1 MAEKRRNLALA
12 GYDEIF
18 GGNDSQGNGGT
29 EKVQMISVKELF
41 PFKDHPFRVVDDEAM
56 LRTVESV
63 SQFGVIVPAIVRPRE
78 EGGYEIVSG
87 HRRKHAAELA
97 GLTEIPV
104 IVRDLDDDAATIL
117 MVDSNLQRET
127 LLPSERAWAYR
138 MKLEAMRHQGLRTDL
153 SDSTSAQIGRKL
165 EAGKEAREVL
175 AEQVGT
181 SRNQISRFIRLTYLL
196 PDLIDMV
203 DAGKLGFN
211 AAVELSYLDDQQQFD
226 FLDAMEYSQNVPSL
240 SQAQKIKKMCQ
251 SGECDEKVMQ
261 TMLSEDKKQPED
273 KVTFKGDFLRKYF
286 PKNYTPQQMEEV
298 IVKLLKQWQKKRQ
311 REQEL

>member
-138 MKLEAMRHQGLRTDL
+138 MKLEAVKHQGERRDL
-153 SDSTSAQIGRKL
+153 TSRLIVGKL
-165 EAGKEAREVL
+165 EAADK
-175 AEQVGT
+175 VGESSGDSGRT
-181 SRNQISRFIRLTYLL
+181 VQRYIRLTYLL

-203 DAGKLGFN
+203 DSGKLGFF

-286 PKNYTPQQMEEV
+286 PKNYTPQQMEDV

>member
-18 GGNDSQGNGGT
+18 GGDDSQGNGGT

-117 MVDSNLQRET
+117 MVDSNFQRET

-138 MKLEAMRHQGLRTDL
+138 MKAEALKHQGERSDLTSSQFGTKLRTD
-153 SDSTSAQIGRKL
+153 AKI
-165 EAGKEAREVL
+165 
-175 AEQVGT
+175 AEELGI
-181 SRNQISRFIRLTYLL
+181 SRNQVQRFIRLTYLL

-251 SGECDEKVMQ
+251 SGECDEKAMQ

>member
-18 GGNDSQGNGGT
+18 GGNDSQGNDGT
-29 EKVQMISVKELF
+29 EKVQMMSVKELF

-117 MVDSNLQRET
+117 MVDSNFQRET

-138 MKLEAMRHQGLRTDL
+138 MKAEALKHQGERSDLTSSQFGTKLRTD
-153 SDSTSAQIGRKL
+153 AKI
-165 EAGKEAREVL
+165 
-175 AEQVGT
+175 AEELGI
-181 SRNQISRFIRLTYLL
+181 SRNQVQRFIRLTYLL

-251 SGECDEKVMQ
+251 SGECDEKAMQ

>member
-1 MAEKRRNLALA
+1 
-12 GYDEIF
+12 
-18 GGNDSQGNGGT
+18 
-29 EKVQMISVKELF
+29 
-41 PFKDHPFRVVDDEAM
+41 M

-63 SQFGVIVPAIVRPRE
+63 SQFGGIVPAIVRPRE

-117 MVDSNLQRET
+117 MDDSNLQRET

-138 MKLEAMRHQGLRTDL
+138 MKLEAVKHQGERRDL
-153 SDSTSAQIGRKL
+153 TSRLIVGKL
-165 EAGKEAREVL
+165 EAADK
-175 AEQVGT
+175 VGESSGDSGRT
-181 SRNQISRFIRLTYLL
+181 VQRYIRLTYLL

-203 DAGKLGFN
+203 DSGKLGFF

-286 PKNYTPQQMEEV
+286 PKNYTPQQMEDV

>member
-18 GGNDSQGNGGT
+18 GGDDSQGNNGT
-29 EKVQMISVKELF
+29 ENVQMISVKELF

-138 MKLEAMRHQGLRTDL
+138 MKAEALNHQGNRADL
-153 SDSTSAQIGRKL
+153 TCGQIGHKL
-165 EAGKEAREVL
+165 PGVKTREVIAKEAGDSARNV
-175 AEQVGT
+175 Q
-181 SRNQISRFIRLTYLL
+181 RFIRLTYLL

-211 AAVELSYLDDQQQFD
+211 AAVELSYLDDQQQFN

-240 SQAQKIKKMCQ
+240 SQAQRIKKMCQ

>member
-1 MAEKRRNLALA
+1 
-12 GYDEIF
+12 
-18 GGNDSQGNGGT
+18 
-29 EKVQMISVKELF
+29 
-41 PFKDHPFRVVDDEAM
+41 
-56 LRTVESV
+56 
-63 SQFGVIVPAIVRPRE
+63 
-78 EGGYEIVSG
+78 
-87 HRRKHAAELA
+87 
-97 GLTEIPV
+97 
-104 IVRDLDDDAATIL
+104 
-117 MVDSNLQRET
+117 
-127 LLPSERAWAYR
+127 
-138 MKLEAMRHQGLRTDL
+138 
-153 SDSTSAQIGRKL
+153 
-165 EAGKEAREVL
+165 
-175 AEQVGT
+175 
-181 SRNQISRFIRLTYLL
+181 
-196 PDLIDMV
+196 MV
-203 DAGKLGFN
+203 DAGKLGYN

>member
-1 MAEKRRNLALA
+1 MKSSGRNISLTSL
-12 GYDEIF
+12 DEIF
-18 GGNDSQGNGGT
+18 SSEESRQGGNEQIQHLPLSSL
-29 EKVQMISVKELF
+29 V
-41 PFKDHPFRVVDDEAM
+41 PFKDHPFRVVDDDRMME
-56 LRTVESV
+56 TVESV
-63 SQFGVIVPAIVRPRE
+63 REYGVLVPIIARPVE
-78 EGGYEIVSG
+78 DGLYEIVSG

-138 MKLEAMRHQGLRTDL
+138 MKLEAVERTLGRPKKEGLIVSNFQGKKTTDIIGEASGESGRTV
-153 SDSTSAQIGRKL
+153 QRY
-165 EAGKEAREVL
+165 
-175 AEQVGT
+175 
-181 SRNQISRFIRLTYLL
+181 IRLTYLL

-203 DAGKLGFN
+203 DSGKLGFF

-286 PKNYTPQQMEEV
+286 PKNYTPQQMEDV

>member
-18 GGNDSQGNGGT
+18 GGDDSQGNDGT

-138 MKLEAMRHQGLRTDL
+138 MKAEALKHQGERSDLTSSQFGTKLRTD
-153 SDSTSAQIGRKL
+153 AKI
-165 EAGKEAREVL
+165 
-175 AEQVGT
+175 AEELGI
-181 SRNQISRFIRLTYLL
+181 SRNQVQRFIRLTYLL

-240 SQAQKIKKMCQ
+240 SQAQRIKKMCQ

>member
-18 GGNDSQGNGGT
+18 GGDDSQGNDGT

-138 MKLEAMRHQGLRTDL
+138 MKAEALKHQGERSDLTSSQFGTKLRTD
-153 SDSTSAQIGRKL
+153 AKI
-165 EAGKEAREVL
+165 
-175 AEQVGT
+175 AEELGI
-181 SRNQISRFIRLTYLL
+181 SRNQVQRFIRLTYLL

-251 SGECDEKVMQ
+251 SGECDEKAMQ

>member
-18 GGNDSQGNGGT
+18 GGDDSQGNDGT

-138 MKLEAMRHQGLRTDL
+138 MKAEALKHQGERSDLTSSQFGTKLRTD
-153 SDSTSAQIGRKL
+153 AKI
-165 EAGKEAREVL
+165 
-175 AEQVGT
+175 AEELGI
-181 SRNQISRFIRLTYLL
+181 SRNQVQRFIRLTYLL

-240 SQAQKIKKMCQ
+240 SQAQKIKKMLLESRQSVLEIGMACGFQ
-251 SGECDEKVMQ
+251 NPSHFCRIFRMLSGE
-261 TMLSEDKKQPED
+261 
-273 KVTFKGDFLRKYF
+273 
-286 PKNYTPQQMEEV
+286 
-298 IVKLLKQWQKKRQ
+298 RQ
-311 REQEL
+311 

>member
-18 GGNDSQGNGGT
+18 GGDDSQGNGGT

-138 MKLEAMRHQGLRTDL
+138 MKLEAVKHQGERRDL
-153 SDSTSAQIGRKL
+153 TSRLIVGKL
-165 EAGKEAREVL
+165 EAADK
-175 AEQVGT
+175 VGESSGDSGRT
-181 SRNQISRFIRLTYLL
+181 VQRYIRLTYLL

-203 DAGKLGFN
+203 DSGKLGFF

-240 SQAQKIKKMCQ
+240 SQAQRIKKMCQ

-286 PKNYTPQQMEEV
+286 PKNYTPQQMEDV

>member
-18 GGNDSQGNGGT
+18 GGNDSQGNDGT

-78 EGGYEIVSG
+78 EGGYEIISG

-138 MKLEAMRHQGLRTDL
+138 MKLEAVKHQGERRDL
-153 SDSTSAQIGRKL
+153 TSRLIVGKL
-165 EAGKEAREVL
+165 EAADK
-175 AEQVGT
+175 VGESSGDSGRT
-181 SRNQISRFIRLTYLL
+181 VQRYIRLTYLL

-203 DAGKLGFN
+203 DSGKLGFF

-240 SQAQKIKKMCQ
+240 SQAQRIKKMCQ

-286 PKNYTPQQMEEV
+286 PKNYTPQQMEDV

>member
-18 GGNDSQGNGGT
+18 GGDDSQGNGGT

-117 MVDSNLQRET
+117 MVDSNFQRET

-138 MKLEAMRHQGLRTDL
+138 MKAEALKHQGERSDLTSSQFGTKLRTD
-153 SDSTSAQIGRKL
+153 AKI
-165 EAGKEAREVL
+165 
-175 AEQVGT
+175 AEELGI
-181 SRNQISRFIRLTYLL
+181 SRNQVQRFIRLTYLL

-251 SGECDEKVMQ
+251 SGECDEKAMQ

-286 PKNYTPQQMEEV
+286 PKNYTPQQMEDV

>member
-1 MAEKRRNLALA
+1 MRTMSKPLLLCLLGKSGCGKSTIADRLYRRF
-12 GYDEIF
+12 GY
-18 GGNDSQGNGGT
+18 
-29 EKVQMISVKELF
+29 VQAKSY
-41 PFKDHPFRVVDDEAM
+41 
-56 LRTVESV
+56 TT
-63 SQFGVIVPAIVRPRE
+63 RPIRE
-78 EGGYEIVSG
+78 ECDGD
-87 HRRKHAAELA
+87 ELTHTFITREQIA
-97 GLTEIPV
+97 DQSP
-104 IVRDLDDDAATIL
+104 
-117 MVDSNLQRET
+117 DSHSQIQR
-127 LLPSERAWAYR
+127 Y
-138 MKLEAMRHQGLRTDL
+138 
-153 SDSTSAQIGRKL
+153 
-165 EAGKEAREVL
+165 
-175 AEQVGT
+175 
-181 SRNQISRFIRLTYLL
+181 IRLTYLL

-240 SQAQKIKKMCQ
+240 SQAQRIKKMCQ

-286 PKNYTPQQMEEV
+286 PKNYTPQQMEDV

>member
-18 GGNDSQGNGGT
+18 GGDDSQGNGGT

-138 MKLEAMRHQGLRTDL
+138 MKAEALKHQGERSDLTSSQFGTKLRTD
-153 SDSTSAQIGRKL
+153 AKI
-165 EAGKEAREVL
+165 
-175 AEQVGT
+175 AEELGI
-181 SRNQISRFIRLTYLL
+181 SRNQVQRFIRLTYRL

-286 PKNYTPQQMEEV
+286 PKNYTPQQMEDV

>member
-18 GGNDSQGNGGT
+18 GGNDSQGNDGT

-138 MKLEAMRHQGLRTDL
+138 MKLEAVKHQGERRDL
-153 SDSTSAQIGRKL
+153 TSRLIVGKL
-165 EAGKEAREVL
+165 EAADK
-175 AEQVGT
+175 VGESSGDSGRT
-181 SRNQISRFIRLTYLL
+181 VQRYIRLTYLL

-203 DAGKLGFN
+203 DSGKLGFF

>member
-18 GGNDSQGNGGT
+18 GGNDSQGNDGT
-29 EKVQMISVKELF
+29 EKVQMISVTELF

-138 MKLEAMRHQGLRTDL
+138 MKLEAVERTLGRPKKEGLIVPNFQGKKTTDIIGEASGESGRTV
-153 SDSTSAQIGRKL
+153 QRY
-165 EAGKEAREVL
+165 
-175 AEQVGT
+175 
-181 SRNQISRFIRLTYLL
+181 IRLTYLL

-203 DAGKLGFN
+203 DAGKRGFN

-240 SQAQKIKKMCQ
+240 SQAQKIKKMCL

>member
-1 MAEKRRNLALA
+1 MVLA
-12 GYDEIF
+12 Y
-18 GGNDSQGNGGT
+18 
-29 EKVQMISVKELF
+29 
-41 PFKDHPFRVVDDEAM
+41 
-56 LRTVESV
+56 
-63 SQFGVIVPAIVRPRE
+63 
-78 EGGYEIVSG
+78 
-87 HRRKHAAELA
+87 
-97 GLTEIPV
+97 
-104 IVRDLDDDAATIL
+104 
-117 MVDSNLQRET
+117 NLQRET

-138 MKLEAMRHQGLRTDL
+138 MKLEAVKHQGERRDL
-153 SDSTSAQIGRKL
+153 TSRLIVGKL
-165 EAGKEAREVL
+165 EAADK
-175 AEQVGT
+175 VGESSGDSGRT
-181 SRNQISRFIRLTYLL
+181 VQRYIRLTYLL

-203 DAGKLGFN
+203 DSGKLGFF

-240 SQAQKIKKMCQ
+240 SQAQRIKKMCQ

-286 PKNYTPQQMEEV
+286 PKNYTPQQMEDV

>member
-18 GGNDSQGNGGT
+18 GGDDSQGNGGT

-138 MKLEAMRHQGLRTDL
+138 MKLEAMRHQGERRDL
-153 SDSTSAQIGRKL
+153 TSGQIGPKSDPWRSN
-165 EAGKEAREVL
+165 KEL
-175 AEQVGT
+175 ANQVGE
-181 SRNQISRFIRLTYLL
+181 SVKQVQRFIRLTYLL

>member
-1 MAEKRRNLALA
+1 M
-12 GYDEIF
+12 
-18 GGNDSQGNGGT
+18 
-29 EKVQMISVKELF
+29 MSVKELF

-138 MKLEAMRHQGLRTDL
+138 MKAEALKHQGERSDLTSSQFGTKLRTD
-153 SDSTSAQIGRKL
+153 AKI
-165 EAGKEAREVL
+165 
-175 AEQVGT
+175 AEELGI
-181 SRNQISRFIRLTYLL
+181 SRNQVQRFIRLTYLL

-203 DAGKLGFN
+203 DAGKLGYN

>member
-18 GGNDSQGNGGT
+18 GGNDSPGNDGT

-138 MKLEAMRHQGLRTDL
+138 MKAEALKHQGERSDLTSSQFGTKLRTD
-153 SDSTSAQIGRKL
+153 AKI
-165 EAGKEAREVL
+165 
-175 AEQVGT
+175 AEELGI
-181 SRNQISRFIRLTYLL
+181 SRNQVQRFIRLTYLL

-203 DAGKLGFN
+203 DSGKLGFF

-286 PKNYTPQQMEEV
+286 PKNYTPQQMEDV

>member
-18 GGNDSQGNGGT
+18 GGDDSQGNGGT

-138 MKLEAMRHQGLRTDL
+138 MKLEAVKHQGERRDL
-153 SDSTSAQIGRKL
+153 TSRLIVGKL
-165 EAGKEAREVL
+165 EAADK
-175 AEQVGT
+175 VGESSGDSGRT
-181 SRNQISRFIRLTYLL
+181 VQRYIRLTYLL

-203 DAGKLGFN
+203 DSGKLGFF

>member
-1 MAEKRRNLALA
+1 MRMLKEVNMTENTVANRDNSSEKTKLRYSSYSRGCWRSQESTHQRRNSMAEKRRNLALA

-18 GGNDSQGNGGT
+18 GGNDSQGNDGT

-138 MKLEAMRHQGLRTDL
+138 MKAEAMERTLGRPKKEGQIVPNFQGIKTLTLLVKHQEKAVVQFQDIFV
-153 SDSTSAQIGRKL
+153 SPTS
-165 EAGKEAREVL
+165 
-175 AEQVGT
+175 
-181 SRNQISRFIRLTYLL
+181 S
-196 PDLIDMV
+196 P
-203 DAGKLGFN
+203 
-211 AAVELSYLDDQQQFD
+211 
-226 FLDAMEYSQNVPSL
+226 PSL
-240 SQAQKIKKMCQ
+240 TWSM
-251 SGECDEKVMQ
+251 
-261 TMLSEDKKQPED
+261 PENSAIM
-273 KVTFKGDFLRKYF
+273 
-286 PKNYTPQQMEEV
+286 PP
-298 IVKLLKQWQKKRQ
+298 
-311 REQEL
+311 

>member
-18 GGNDSQGNGGT
+18 GGNDSQGNDGT
-29 EKVQMISVKELF
+29 EKVQMMSVKELF

-138 MKLEAMRHQGLRTDL
+138 MKLEAVKHQGERRDL
-153 SDSTSAQIGRKL
+153 TSRLIVGKL
-165 EAGKEAREVL
+165 EAADK
-175 AEQVGT
+175 VGESSGDSGRT
-181 SRNQISRFIRLTYLL
+181 VQRYIRLTYLL

-203 DAGKLGFN
+203 DSGKLGFF

-286 PKNYTPQQMEEV
+286 PKNYTPQQMEDV

>member
-18 GGNDSQGNGGT
+18 GGNDSQGNDGT
-29 EKVQMISVKELF
+29 EKVQMMSVKELF
-41 PFKDHPFRVVDDEAM
+41 PFKDHPFRVVDYEAM

-138 MKLEAMRHQGLRTDL
+138 MKAEALKHQGERSDLTSSQFGTKLRTD
-153 SDSTSAQIGRKL
+153 AKI
-165 EAGKEAREVL
+165 
-175 AEQVGT
+175 AEELGI
-181 SRNQISRFIRLTYLL
+181 SRNQVQRFIRLTYLL

-240 SQAQKIKKMCQ
+240 SQAQKIKKMCL

>member
-18 GGNDSQGNGGT
+18 GGDDSQGNDGT

-138 MKLEAMRHQGLRTDL
+138 MKAEALKHQGERSDLTSSQFGTKLRTD
-153 SDSTSAQIGRKL
+153 AKI
-165 EAGKEAREVL
+165 
-175 AEQVGT
+175 AEELGI
-181 SRNQISRFIRLTYLL
+181 SRNQVQRFIRLTYLL

-240 SQAQKIKKMCQ
+240 SQAQRIKKMCQ

-286 PKNYTPQQMEEV
+286 PKNYTPQQMEDV

>member
-18 GGNDSQGNGGT
+18 GGDDSQGNGGT

-138 MKLEAMRHQGLRTDL
+138 MKAEALKHQGERSDLTSSQFGTKLRTD
-153 SDSTSAQIGRKL
+153 AKI
-165 EAGKEAREVL
+165 
-175 AEQVGT
+175 AEELGI
-181 SRNQISRFIRLTYLL
+181 SRNQVQRFIRLTYLL

-286 PKNYTPQQMEEV
+286 PKNYTPQQMEDV

>member
-18 GGNDSQGNGGT
+18 GGNDSQGNDGT

-117 MVDSNLQRET
+117 MVDSVR
-127 LLPSERAWAYR
+127 P
-138 MKLEAMRHQGLRTDL
+138 
-153 SDSTSAQIGRKL
+153 
-165 EAGKEAREVL
+165 
-175 AEQVGT
+175 
-181 SRNQISRFIRLTYLL
+181 
-196 PDLIDMV
+196 
-203 DAGKLGFN
+203 
-211 AAVELSYLDDQQQFD
+211 
-226 FLDAMEYSQNVPSL
+226 
-240 SQAQKIKKMCQ
+240 
-251 SGECDEKVMQ
+251 
-261 TMLSEDKKQPED
+261 
-273 KVTFKGDFLRKYF
+273 
-286 PKNYTPQQMEEV
+286 
-298 IVKLLKQWQKKRQ
+298 
-311 REQEL
+311 

>member
-138 MKLEAMRHQGLRTDL
+138 MKAEAIERTLGRPKKEGQIVPNFQGIKTTDIIGEASGESGRTV
-153 SDSTSAQIGRKL
+153 QRY
-165 EAGKEAREVL
+165 
-175 AEQVGT
+175 
-181 SRNQISRFIRLTYLL
+181 IRLTYLL

-203 DAGKLGFN
+203 DAGKLGYN

-286 PKNYTPQQMEEV
+286 PKNYTPQQMEDV

>member
-18 GGNDSQGNGGT
+18 GGDDSQGNGGT

-138 MKLEAMRHQGLRTDL
+138 MKSEALKHQGERSDLTSSQFGTKLRTD
-153 SDSTSAQIGRKL
+153 AKI
-165 EAGKEAREVL
+165 
-175 AEQVGT
+175 AEELGI
-181 SRNQISRFIRLTYLL
+181 SRNQVQRFIRLTYLL

-286 PKNYTPQQMEEV
+286 PKNYTPQQMEDV

>member
-18 GGNDSQGNGGT
+18 GGDDSQGNGGT

-138 MKLEAMRHQGLRTDL
+138 MKLEAVKHQGERRDL
-153 SDSTSAQIGRKL
+153 TSRLIVGKL
-165 EAGKEAREVL
+165 EAADK
-175 AEQVGT
+175 VGESSGDSGRT
-181 SRNQISRFIRLTYLL
+181 VQRYIRLTYLL

-203 DAGKLGFN
+203 DSGKLGFF

-286 PKNYTPQQMEEV
+286 PKNYTPQQMEDV